1 MKINANT
8 THGRVLIALRAGRMD
23 GSQIRDRVGSAH
35 YFLTVLDEEKDCL
48 WLPNDTLVNL
58 VSELHSFAQ
67 ALAGDRMGEIYDQA
81 DEVAA

>member
-1 MKINANT
+1 MSQVDFDVAVKFA
-8 THGRVLIALRAGRMD
+8 RIA
-23 GSQIRDRVGSAH
+23 
-35 YFLTVLDEEKDCL
+35 TELDEEKDCL